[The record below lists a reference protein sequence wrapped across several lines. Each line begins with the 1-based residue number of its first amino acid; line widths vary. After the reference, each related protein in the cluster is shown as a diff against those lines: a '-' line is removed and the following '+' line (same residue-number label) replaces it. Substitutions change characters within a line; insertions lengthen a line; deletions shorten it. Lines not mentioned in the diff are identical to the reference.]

1 MHVRISGSGLTPKM
15 KTYKKLPPNGLVH
28 ESDIKYKK
36 PFSLSMAS
44 VMTEPCF
51 FRF

>member
-36 PFSLSMAS
+36 IN
-44 VMTEPCF
+44 TF
-51 FRF
+51 FPSHSAWLR